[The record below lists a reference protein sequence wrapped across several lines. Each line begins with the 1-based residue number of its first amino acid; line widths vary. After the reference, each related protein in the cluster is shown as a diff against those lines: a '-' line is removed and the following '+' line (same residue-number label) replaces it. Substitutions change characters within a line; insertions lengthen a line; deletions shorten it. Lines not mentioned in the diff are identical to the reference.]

1 MRVSVQNK
9 LNLLKLLQEHKEEI
23 LSFGV
28 ERVGLFGSFVR
39 NQATEK
45 SDVDFIVEFKVGQK
59 NYDNF
64 INLAFFLED
73 LLGRK
78 VELLTQQS
86 ISPFLAPEIM
96 KEVEYVIAA

>member
-9 LNLLKLLQEHKEEI
+9 INLLKLLQEHKEKI

-28 ERVGLFGSFVR
+28 NRVGLFGSFVR